1 MKLDIN
7 GKTVEVPDAP
17 SRLLL
22 WVLRDELGLTGTK
35 FGCGAGI
42 CGSCTVHVDGVATR
56 ACVTPLSAV
65 AGKAVRTIEG
75 LAEVKPSG
83 EVKLHPVQQAWIDE
97 QVPQCGWCQS
107 GQMMQAAAFLQQ
119 TPKPNEA
126 QIVEAMS
133 GNYCRCGC
141 YMRIKQAVAR
151 AAQVNIA
158 QHDEVSA

>member
-7 GKTVEVPDAP
+7 GKTVEVSDAP

-22 WVLRDELGLTGTK
+22 WVLRDELGLIGTK

-42 CGSCTVHVDGVATR
+42 CGSCTVHVNGTATR
-56 ACVTPLSAV
+56 ACITPLSAV
-65 AGKAVRTIEG
+65 AGKAIRTIEG
-75 LAEVKPSG
+75 LADVRADG
-83 EVKLHPVQQAWIDE
+83 EVKFHPVQQAWIDE

-119 TPKPNEA
+119 TPKPSDE

-141 YMRIKQAVAR
+141 YMRIKKAVSR
-151 AAQVNIA
+151 AA
-158 QHDEVSA
+158 EVKA

>member
-7 GKTVEVPDAP
+7 GKTIEVPDAP

-42 CGSCTVHVDGVATR
+42 CGSCTVHVDGIATR
-56 ACVTPLSAV
+56 ACITPLSAV

>member
-42 CGSCTVHVDGVATR
+42 CGSCTVHVNGVATR
-56 ACVTPLSAV
+56 ACITPLSAV
-65 AGKAVRTIEG
+65 AGKAIRTIEG
-75 LAEVKPSG
+75 LAEVRADG
-83 EVKLHPVQQAWIDE
+83 GVKLHPVQQAWIDE

-119 TPKPNEA
+119 TPKPSDE

-141 YMRIKQAVAR
+141 YMRIKKAVAR
-151 AAQVNIA
+151 AA
-158 QHDEVSA
+158 EVKA

>member
-7 GKTVEVPDAP
+7 GKTVEVSDAP

-22 WVLRDELGLTGTK
+22 WVLRDELGLIGTK

-42 CGSCTVHVDGVATR
+42 CGSCTVHVNGAATR
-56 ACVTPLSAV
+56 ACITPLSAV
-65 AGKAVRTIEG
+65 AGKAIRTIEG
-75 LAEVKPSG
+75 LADVRADG
-83 EVKLHPVQQAWIDE
+83 EVKFHPVQQAWIDE

-119 TPKPNEA
+119 TPKPSDE

-141 YMRIKQAVAR
+141 YMRIKKAVAR
-151 AAQVNIA
+151 AA
-158 QHDEVSA
+158 EVKA

>member
-7 GKTVEVPDAP
+7 GKTVEVSDAP

-22 WVLRDELGLTGTK
+22 WVLRDELGLIGTK

-42 CGSCTVHVDGVATR
+42 CGSCTVHVNGAATR
-56 ACVTPLSAV
+56 ACITPLSAV
-65 AGKAVRTIEG
+65 AGKAIRTIEG
-75 LAEVKPSG
+75 LADVRADG
-83 EVKLHPVQQAWIDE
+83 EVKFHPVQQAWIDE

-119 TPKPNEA
+119 TPKPSDE

-141 YMRIKQAVAR
+141 YMRIKKAVSR
-151 AAQVNIA
+151 AA
-158 QHDEVSA
+158 EVKA